1 MSSSKRITTVNLP
14 SELVE
19 EADEI
24 AESRDRSRSHVVT
37 EALRKF
43 CEQSRQE
50 DVPVQSAS

>member
-1 MSSSKRITTVNLP
+1 VSSSKRITTVNLP

-37 EALRKF
+37 EALREF

-50 DVPVQSAS
+50 DAPVQSAS